1 MSGND
6 ATGWVIKPQIFSYIY
21 SLIDFQVIV
30 LKALMLLYYIVS
42 MFYSFLRLFVFGY
55 SLVISFPE
63 IMLKKK
69 KIFIMK
75 IVELE
80 GKILQSLA
88 CWKTSSV

>member
-30 LKALMLLYYIVS
+30 LKALMLVDDIVS
-42 MFYSFLRLFVFGY
+42 MFYSFLHLFVFGY

-63 IMLKKK
+63 MMLKKK